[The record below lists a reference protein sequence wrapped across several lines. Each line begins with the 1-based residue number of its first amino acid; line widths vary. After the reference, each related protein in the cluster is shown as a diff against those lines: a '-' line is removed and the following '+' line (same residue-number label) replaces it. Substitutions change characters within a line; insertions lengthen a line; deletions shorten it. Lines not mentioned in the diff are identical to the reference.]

1 MLATSLPGYDM
12 ATQIPLDRKII
23 LAPIL
28 RVLLAFA
35 RRLRQA
41 RTALRHPNN
50 IPRIPIPM
58 RPIFILPSVILIS
71 SCVLGPEPGSPETAL
86 PSAIRGDVAPHGISF
101 GDKAWRKVFTDSTLN
116 TLIARALAN
125 NPDLVAATYRIEAAR
140 AQAEISRA
148 AWFPRLDG
156 SADAA
161 TNYRLENAGESYGLT
176 GFLSWEAD
184 LWGGI
189 RRNNQAARANLLATE
204 SQRDGV
210 QTSLVAAVA
219 SAYIDLKN
227 LDERLAISRRTVE
240 SRKGS
245 LELVT
250 ARRDGGISSDL
261 EVGQAEALLSQAQ
274 ITIPA
279 TEQAIAAKENEI
291 RALLGEYPGGIT
303 RGGSLDSLSSALSIR
318 GGLPS
323 SLIARR
329 TDVSAANQSFQAA
342 TAQIGVA
349 EALRFPSLSLTG
361 QGGFISSDLSNL
373 LEKSSGAYSIGPQ
386 LAGPIFDAG
395 AGKSRVKAAQA
406 RAKESLTAY
415 QKAVQIAFQEA
426 ADSLNAYQ
434 KTGEIIAESTKL
446 VTSQKS
452 VSTIALDRFQGGAS
466 SYLEVLD
473 AERELFTAELDLAD
487 SRSNRLRAVVQ
498 AYRSLGGGWK

>member
-1 MLATSLPGYDM
+1 
-12 ATQIPLDRKII
+12 
-23 LAPIL
+23 
-28 RVLLAFA
+28 
-35 RRLRQA
+35 
-41 RTALRHPNN
+41 
-50 IPRIPIPM
+50 M
-58 RPIFILPSVILIS
+58 RSIFILPSVVLIS
-71 SCVLGPEPGSPETAL
+71 SCVLGPEPGSPETTPPA
-86 PSAIRGDVAPHGISF
+86 SIRGDVAPHGVSF
-101 GDKAWRKVFTDSTLN
+101 GDKAWRKVFTDSTLR
-116 TLIARALAN
+116 TLISRALEN

-161 TNYRLENAGESYGLT
+161 TRYSSRNAGSTPSTGDRSSESYGLT

-189 RRNNQAARANLLATE
+189 KRDNQAARANLLTTE
-204 SQRDGV
+204 YQRDAV

-274 ITIPA
+274 ITIPT

-303 RGGSLDSLSSALSIR
+303 RGGSLDSLDSALGIR

-323 SLIARR
+323 SLMERRPDIA
-329 TDVSAANQSFQAA
+329 AANQSFQAA
-342 TAQIGVA
+342 TARIGVA

-373 LEKSSGAYSIGPQ
+373 LEKSSAAYSIGPQ

-395 AGKSRVKAAQA
+395 AGKSRVQVAQA
-406 RAKESLTAY
+406 RAKESLAAY
-415 QKAVQIAFQEA
+415 QKSVQQAFQEA

-434 KTGEIIAESTKL
+434 KTGEIIAEGTKL
-446 VTSQKS
+446 VASQKS

-473 AERELFTAELDLAD
+473 AERELFASELDLAD

-498 AYRSLGGGWK
+498 AYRALGGGWK